1 LGTRDEYAPVLYLRA
16 MKKLAATL
24 LLVLLAAAQPGG
36 AVKNPTVVIKTN
48 LGTITAELW
57 PDRAPESVKNFLQYV
72 DDKFYDGT
80 IFHRVISTFMI
91 QGGGFDAQ
99 MQKKPTKAPIKNEA
113 KTGGKNTRG
122 TLAMARTNVPDSATS
137 QFFINVKDN
146 GFLDYK
152 DDSSQGI
159 GYCVFG
165 KVTSGLDVVDKI
177 KDVKT
182 GSQDGMGDVPATPV
196 VIESIRRQD

>member
-1 LGTRDEYAPVLYLRA
+1 
-16 MKKLAATL
+16 M
-24 LLVLLAAAQPGG
+24 
-36 AVKNPTVVIKTN
+36 KNPTVVIKTN
-48 LGTITAELW
+48 MGSITAELW

-80 IFHRVISTFMI
+80 IFHRVISNFMI
-91 QGGGFDAQ
+91 QGGGMDMQ
-99 MQKKPTKAPIKNEA
+99 MNKKPNRAPIRNEA

-146 GFLDYK
+146 GFLNYK
-152 DDSSQGI
+152 GDSAQDI

-165 KVTSGLDVVDKI
+165 QVTSGMDVVDKI

-182 GSQDGMGDVPATPV
+182 GPGDEPLTQV
-196 VIESIRRQD
+196 VIESIRRQE

>member
-1 LGTRDEYAPVLYLRA
+1 
-16 MKKLAATL
+16 M
-24 LLVLLAAAQPGG
+24 
-36 AVKNPTVVIKTN
+36 KNPTIVIKTN
-48 LGTITAELW
+48 MGTMTAELW
-57 PDRAPESVKNFLQYV
+57 PDRAPESVKNFLSYV
-72 DDKFYDGT
+72 DDKYYDGT
-80 IFHRVISTFMI
+80 IFHRVISNFMI

-99 MQKKPTKAPIKNEA
+99 LNKKPTKAAIKNEA

-122 TLAMARTNVPDSATS
+122 TLAMARTSVPDSATS

-152 DDSSQGI
+152 GDSAQEI

-165 KVTSGLDVVDKI
+165 KLTSGLDVLDKI

-182 GSQDGMGDVPATPV
+182 GMQNGMGDVPATPV
-196 VIESIRRQD
+196 VIESIRRQE